1 MVFGGIWYNR
11 AMDFEERERKK
22 RRQMI
27 GVVIAEV
34 GMFFAV
40 IAIVIVAT
48 LAAMG
53 FFVTPQGT
61 IEQTGL
67 VQIHSMPTG
76 GTVELDGSTL
86 FSKTN
91 LTRSLTAGDHQIK
104 IYRENYDSWEKT
116 LRMYSGML
124 IRLYYPRLFLK
135 NRTTESVERL
145 GQELAFFEPSKDYSY
160 ILYATKSS
168 TNWRL
173 MNIRGDDVKTSTLKM
188 AEVLPGV
195 KEDVFDGEITY
206 FEWSRNSDRVLIQVS
221 SAGALEWVLVD
232 LRDVSKSL
240 NLTRTF
246 GLDFSEVEIIDDSA
260 TQLFVLENQHL
271 RKVNIADQAV
281 SRVLLDGVESFA
293 AEGANIIYVMTR
305 NDGES
310 RTVGVY
316 KDGEKA
322 GTTIA
327 RLEKDDKVKV
337 ALSEYYDEDYMSLV
351 VNGKITVYYGTLP
364 SYRENAN
371 ETDFLNFKALIE
383 SVQLAIIPDNLEV
396 SEEGE
401 YLAMNSGRKFAV
413 IDFEMGDLYE
423 YEAPVDEIKWLNE
436 SMMFATVDNRLEV
449 WDFDYTNCRV
459 LVDFSEKEMKNGED
473 GNVNEDGDEVEK
485 NPVTTTLQNPV
496 ANYATTISSNDK
508 WLYYVVDAGGELVL
522 QREKV
527 RD

>member
-1 MVFGGIWYNR
+1 MVFDGIWYNNDI
-11 AMDFEERERKK
+11 DFEERERKR

-34 GMFFAV
+34 GMFISV

-67 VQIHSMPTG
+67 AQIHSMPAG
-76 GTVELDGSTL
+76 GTVEIDGNAV

-91 LTRSLTAGDHQIK
+91 LTRSLTAGEHRVK
-104 IYRENYDSWEKT
+104 ISRENYDTWEKT
-116 LRMYSGML
+116 IKMQSGVL

-135 NRTTESVERL
+135 NRTAESVEHL
-145 GQELAFFEPSKDYSY
+145 GQDLAFFEPSKDYAY
-160 ILYATKSS
+160 ILYATKTSAD
-168 TNWRL
+168 WRL
-173 MNIRGDDVKTSTLKM
+173 ANIRGDEVKTSTLKM

-195 KEDVFDGEITY
+195 EKNVFDGEITY
-206 FEWSRNSDRVLIQVS
+206 FKWSRNSDRVLIKV
-221 SAGALEWVLVD
+221 ATDTAAEWILVD
-232 LRDVSKSL
+232 LRDVNKSL

-246 GLDFSEVEIIDDSA
+246 GLNFSEVEMIDDSA
-260 TQLFVLENQHL
+260 MQLFVLENQHL

-293 AEGANIIYVMTR
+293 AEGANIIYVMTE
-305 NDGES
+305 NDGKK

-316 KDGEKA
+316 KDGERA

-327 RLEKDDKVKV
+327 RLDKDDQVKV
-337 ALSEYYDEDYMSLV
+337 TLAEYYDEDYMALV

-364 SYRENAN
+364 SYRENVK
-371 ETDFLNFKALIE
+371 ETDFLNFKVLLE
-383 SVQLAIIPDNLEV
+383 SVQLGIMPETLSV

-401 YLAMNSGRKFAV
+401 YLVMSSGRKFVAV
-413 IDFEMGDLYE
+413 DFEMGDLYE
-423 YEAPVDEIKWLNE
+423 YEATVEQINWLNE
-436 SMMFATVDNRLEV
+436 SMMFATVDNKLEV
-449 WDFDYTNCRV
+449 WDFDHTNRRI
-459 LVDFSEKEMKNGED
+459 LVDSVEKG
-473 GNVNEDGDEVEK
+473 GDSADEKTDEK
-485 NPVTTTLQNPV
+485 NPVTTESRYPV
-496 ANYATTISSNDK
+496 ANYAATISSNNK
-508 WLYYVVDAGGELVL
+508 WLYYVVDAGGELIL